1 MYMLQKR
8 LERYDTALYL
18 RLSKEDGDVASG
30 SKNESNSIANQKSLI
45 MDYLQSRP
53 EFRVVSIRED
63 DGFSGT
69 DFNRPAFQAMMEDVK
84 KGVINCIIVKDLS
97 RFGRNYIEV
106 GRYLEKLFPMLG
118 IRFIAVNDN
127 YDSLE
132 ADTAHDIVVPFKNL
146 INDSYCRDLS
156 VKIRSHLAIKRK
168 NGEFIGAFA
177 CYGYL
182 KDENNRN
189 QLVVDTYAGQV
200 VKDIFRMKINGMSQY
215 RIADALNE
223 QGILS
228 PMEYKK
234 YLGSHFESSFKVNP
248 KAVWTAKA
256 VTRILTNEVYTGVLV
271 QGKQTTPNHKVKV
284 RQEVDETD
292 WIRVE
297 NAHESLIDR
306 VLFDIVQNLM
316 GRDTRTSPNET
327 QVFPLSGLVYCGDCG
342 HPMVRKISR
351 YTKKEKADT
360 AQTYGYFLCS
370 EKCGKGGCSWHRI
383 SENDLMGA
391 VLGAVNLHIQKV
403 LDVQEALKQI
413 ENAPSRQLMIQKY
426 LERLSMKEEERKKAE
441 RLKIGIYEDLKDG
454 LLDKEEYQKLKAEFD
469 SRIAEA
475 DAAEKE
481 LKRQIAELEGSR
493 SANAPWMSYFQQ
505 FGRLEQ
511 LTRWAAA
518 IIINKI
524 LVYEDNRIK
533 ITFNFEAD
541 LNRIQ
546 EILSAAEE
554 HKKEAI

>member
-1 MYMLQKR
+1 MLQKR

-168 NGEFIGAFA
+168 KGEFIGAFA

-182 KDENNRN
+182 TDEHNRN

-200 VKDIFRMKINGMSQY
+200 VQDIFRMKINGMSQY
-215 RIADALNE
+215 RIADVLNE

-284 RQEVDETD
+284 RQEVDEAD

-351 YTKKEKADT
+351 YTKKKKADD
-360 AQTYGYFLCS
+360 AQTYEYFLCS

-383 SENDLMGA
+383 AEDDLMEA

-403 LDVQEALKQI
+403 LDLQEALKQI

-426 LERLSMKEEERKKAE
+426 QERLSIKEEERKKAE

-475 DAAEKE
+475 DSAVKE
-481 LKRQIAELEGSR
+481 LKRQIAGLEGSR
-493 SANAPWMSYFQQ
+493 SANAPWMIYFQQ

>member
-1 MYMLQKR
+1 MLQKR
-8 LERYDTALYL
+8 LKRYDTALYL

-200 VKDIFRMKINGMSQY
+200 VQDIFRMKINGMSQY

-228 PMEYKK
+228 PIEYKK

-256 VTRILTNEVYTGVLV
+256 VTRILTNEIYTGVLV

-284 RQEVDETD
+284 RQEVDEAD

-351 YTKKEKADT
+351 YTKKKKGDD

-383 SENDLMGA
+383 SEDDLMEA

-413 ENAPSRQLMIQKY
+413 EKAPSRQLMIQKY
-426 LERLSMKEEERKKAE
+426 LERLSRKEEERKKAE
-441 RLKIGIYEDLKDG
+441 RLKIGIYEDLKDD

-469 SRIAEA
+469 SRITEA
-475 DAAEKE
+475 DAAVKE
-481 LKRQIAELEGSR
+481 LKRQITELEESHC
-493 SANAPWMSYFQQ
+493 ATAAWMNYFQQ

-533 ITFNFEAD
+533 ITFNFQAD

>member
-1 MYMLQKR
+1 MSQKR

-200 VKDIFRMKINGMSQY
+200 VQDIFRMKINGMSQY

-228 PMEYKK
+228 PIEYKK

-426 LERLSMKEEERKKAE
+426 QERLSMKEEERKKAE

-475 DAAEKE
+475 DTAVKE
-481 LKRQIAELEGSR
+481 LKRQITELEGSR
-493 SANAPWMSYFQQ
+493 SANAPWMIYFQQ

>member
-1 MYMLQKR
+1 
-8 LERYDTALYL
+8 
-18 RLSKEDGDVASG
+18 
-30 SKNESNSIANQKSLI
+30 
-45 MDYLQSRP
+45 
-53 EFRVVSIRED
+53 
-63 DGFSGT
+63 
-69 DFNRPAFQAMMEDVK
+69 MEDVK

-469 SRIAEA
+469 SRIAEV
-475 DAAEKE
+475 DAAVKE
-481 LKRQIAELEGSR
+481 LKRQIAGLEGSR
-493 SANAPWMSYFQQ
+493 SANAPWMNYFQQ

-554 HKKEAI
+554 HKKEAN

>member
-1 MYMLQKR
+1 MLQKR
-8 LERYDTALYL
+8 LEQYDTALYV
-18 RLSKEDGDVASG
+18 RLSKEDGDAASG

-168 NGEFIGAFA
+168 KGEFIGAFA

-200 VKDIFRMKINGMSQY
+200 VQDIFRMKINGMSQY
-215 RIADALNE
+215 RIADVLNE

-228 PMEYKK
+228 LMEYKK

-284 RQEVDETD
+284 RQEVDEAD

-351 YTKKEKADT
+351 YTKKKKADNV
-360 AQTYGYFLCS
+360 QTNGYFLCS

-383 SENDLMGA
+383 AEDNLMEA

-403 LDVQEALKQI
+403 LDLQEALKQI

-426 LERLSMKEEERKKAE
+426 LERLSRKEEERKKAE

-454 LLDKEEYQKLKAEFD
+454 LLDKEEYQKLKTEFD

-475 DAAEKE
+475 DAAVKE
-481 LKRQIAELEGSR
+481 LNRQIAELEGSHCT
-493 SANAPWMSYFQQ
+493 NAAWMSYFQQ

>member
-1 MYMLQKR
+1 MLPKQ
-8 LERYDTALYL
+8 LEAYNTALYL
-18 RLSKEDGDVASG
+18 RLSKEDGDVAAG

-53 EFRVVSIRED
+53 EFRVVAVHED
-63 DGFSGT
+63 DGYSGT
-69 DFNRPAFQAMMEDVK
+69 DFNRPAFQAMMEEVK

-182 KDENNRN
+182 KDKNNRN
-189 QLVVDTYAGQV
+189 HLIVDTYAGQV
-200 VKDIFRMKINGMSQY
+200 VQDIFRMKINGMSQY
-215 RIADALNE
+215 RIADVLNE

-234 YLGSHFESSFKVNP
+234 YLGSRFESSFKVNP
-248 KAVWTAKA
+248 KALWTAKA

-284 RQEVDETD
+284 RQEVDKAE

-297 NAHESLIDR
+297 NAHESLIDH
-306 VLFDIVQNLM
+306 VLFEIVQNLT
-316 GRDTRTSPNET
+316 GRDTRTSPKET
-327 QVFPLSGLVYCGDCG
+327 QVFPLSGLIYCGDCG
-342 HPMVRKISR
+342 HPMVRKNSR
-351 YTKKEKADT
+351 YIKKREGDS

-370 EKCGKGGCSWHRI
+370 EKCSGGSCNWHRI
-383 SENDLMGA
+383 SEDALMEA

-403 LDVQEALKQI
+403 LDMQEALKQI
-413 ENAPSRQLMIQKY
+413 ESAPPRQLMVQKY
-426 LERLSMKEEERKKAE
+426 AERLAMKEKERKKAE

-454 LLDKEEYQKLKAEFD
+454 LLDKEEYRKLKAEFD

-475 DAAEKE
+475 DSAVIE
-481 LKRQIAELEGSR
+481 LQRQITSLEGSR
-493 SANAPWMSYFQQ
+493 SANTPWMDYFQQ
-505 FGRLEQ
+505 FGRLEH

-524 LVYEDNRIK
+524 LIYENSRIK

-541 LNRIQ
+541 LDRIQ
-546 EILSAAEE
+546 EIIAAADE
-554 HKKEAI
+554 HREAI

>member
-1 MYMLQKR
+1 MLQKR

-53 EFRVVSIRED
+53 EFWVVSVRED

-469 SRIAEA
+469 SRIAEV
-475 DAAEKE
+475 DAAVKE
-481 LKRQIAELEGSR
+481 LKRQIAGLEGSR
-493 SANAPWMSYFQQ
+493 SANAPWMNYFQQ

>member
-1 MYMLQKR
+1 MLQKR

-182 KDENNRN
+182 KDKNNRN

-351 YTKKEKADT
+351 YTKKTKTDT

-383 SENDLMGA
+383 SENDLMEA

-426 LERLSMKEEERKKAE
+426 LERLSVKEEERKKAE

-475 DAAEKE
+475 DAAAKE

-524 LVYEDNRIK
+524 LVYEDNRIR

>member
-1 MYMLQKR
+1 MLQKR

-18 RLSKEDGDVASG
+18 RLSKEDGDAASG

-168 NGEFIGAFA
+168 KGEFIGAFA

-200 VKDIFRMKINGMSQY
+200 VQDIFRMKINGMSQY

-284 RQEVDETD
+284 RQEVDEAD

-351 YTKKEKADT
+351 YTKKKKADD
-360 AQTYGYFLCS
+360 AQTYEYFLCS

-383 SENDLMGA
+383 AEDDLMEA

-403 LDVQEALKQI
+403 LDLQEALKQI

-426 LERLSMKEEERKKAE
+426 LERLSRKEEERKKAE

-454 LLDKEEYQKLKAEFD
+454 LLDKEEYQKLKTEFD

-475 DAAEKE
+475 DAAVKE
-481 LKRQIAELEGSR
+481 LNRQIAELEGSHCT
-493 SANAPWMSYFQQ
+493 NAAWMNYFQQ

-511 LTRWAAA
+511 PTRWAAA
-518 IIINKI
+518 IVINKI

>member
-1 MYMLQKR
+1 MLQKR

-53 EFRVVSIRED
+53 EFWVVSIRED

-132 ADTAHDIVVPFKNL
+132 ADTTHDIVVPFKNL

-475 DAAEKE
+475 DAAVKE

-493 SANAPWMSYFQQ
+493 SANAPWMIYFQQ

>member
-1 MYMLQKR
+1 MLQKR
-8 LERYDTALYL
+8 LEQYDTALYV
-18 RLSKEDGDVASG
+18 RLSKEDGDAASG

-69 DFNRPAFQAMMEDVK
+69 DFNRPAFPAMMEDVK

-156 VKIRSHLAIKRK
+156 VKIRSHLTIKRK

-182 KDENNRN
+182 KDKNNRN

-284 RQEVDETD
+284 RQEVDEAD

-426 LERLSMKEEERKKAE
+426 QERLSIKEEERKKAE

-475 DAAEKE
+475 DSAVKE
-481 LKRQIAELEGSR
+481 LKRQIAGLEGSR
-493 SANAPWMSYFQQ
+493 SANAPWMIYFQQ

>member
-1 MYMLQKR
+1 MLQKR
-8 LERYDTALYL
+8 LEQYDTALYV
-18 RLSKEDGDVASG
+18 RLSKEDGDAASG

-156 VKIRSHLAIKRK
+156 VKIRSHLTIKRK

-182 KDENNRN
+182 KDKNNRN

-284 RQEVDETD
+284 RQEVDEAD

-426 LERLSMKEEERKKAE
+426 QERLSIKEEERKKAE

-475 DAAEKE
+475 DSAVKE
-481 LKRQIAELEGSR
+481 LKRQIAGLEGSR
-493 SANAPWMSYFQQ
+493 SANAPWMIYFQQ

>member
-1 MYMLQKR
+1 MLQKR
-8 LERYDTALYL
+8 LEQYDTALYL

-69 DFNRPAFQAMMEDVK
+69 DFKRPAFQAMMEDVK

-215 RIADALNE
+215 RIAEALNE

-426 LERLSMKEEERKKAE
+426 QERLSMKEEERKKAE

-475 DAAEKE
+475 DAAVKE
-481 LKRQIAELEGSR
+481 LKRQIAGLEGSR
-493 SANAPWMSYFQQ
+493 SANAPWMNYFQQ

>member
-1 MYMLQKR
+1 MLRKR

-156 VKIRSHLAIKRK
+156 IKIRSHLAIKRK

-200 VKDIFRMKINGMSQY
+200 VQDIFRMKINGMSQY
-215 RIADALNE
+215 RIADVLNE

-284 RQEVDETD
+284 RQEVDEAD

-383 SENDLMGA
+383 SENDLIGA

-426 LERLSMKEEERKKAE
+426 QERLSIKEEERKKAE

-454 LLDKEEYQKLKAEFD
+454 LLDKEEYQKLKTEFD

-475 DAAEKE
+475 DAAVKE
-481 LKRQIAELEGSR
+481 LNRQIAELEGSNCT
-493 SANAPWMSYFQQ
+493 NAAWMSYFQQ

>member
-1 MYMLQKR
+1 MLQKR
-8 LERYDTALYL
+8 LEQYDTALYL

-370 EKCGKGGCSWHRI
+370 EKCGEGGCSWHRI

-426 LERLSMKEEERKKAE
+426 QERLPKKEEERKKAE

-475 DAAEKE
+475 DTAVKE
-481 LKRQIAELEGSR
+481 LKRQITELEGSR
-493 SANAPWMSYFQQ
+493 SANAPWMIYFQQ

>member
-1 MYMLQKR
+1 MLQKR
-8 LERYDTALYL
+8 LEQYDTALYV
-18 RLSKEDGDVASG
+18 RLSKEDGDAASG

-351 YTKKEKADT
+351 YTKKKKADT
-360 AQTYGYFLCS
+360 EQTYGYFLCS

-426 LERLSMKEEERKKAE
+426 QERLSMKEEERKRAE

-454 LLDKEEYQKLKAEFD
+454 LLDKDEYQKLKAEFD

-475 DAAEKE
+475 DAAVKE
-481 LKRQIAELEGSR
+481 LKRQITELEGSR
-493 SANAPWMSYFQQ
+493 SANAPWMIYFQQ

>member
-1 MYMLQKR
+1 MLHKR
-8 LERYDTALYL
+8 LDRYDTALYL

-469 SRIAEA
+469 SRIAEV
-475 DAAEKE
+475 DAAVKE
-481 LKRQIAELEGSR
+481 LKRQIAGLEGSR
-493 SANAPWMSYFQQ
+493 SANAPWMNYFQQ

>member
-1 MYMLQKR
+1 MLQKR

-469 SRIAEA
+469 SRIAEV
-475 DAAEKE
+475 DAAVKE
-481 LKRQIAELEGSR
+481 LKRQIAGLEGSR
-493 SANAPWMSYFQQ
+493 SANAPWMNYFQQ

-554 HKKEAI
+554 HKKEAN

>member
-1 MYMLQKR
+1 MLQKR

-200 VKDIFRMKINGMSQY
+200 VQDIFRMKINGMSQY

-284 RQEVDETD
+284 RQEVDEAD

-297 NAHESLIDR
+297 NAHERLIDR

-426 LERLSMKEEERKKAE
+426 LERLSVKEAERKKAE

-493 SANAPWMSYFQQ
+493 SANAPWMNYFQQ

>member
-1 MYMLQKR
+1 MLQKR
-8 LERYDTALYL
+8 LEQYDTALYV

-132 ADTAHDIVVPFKNL
+132 ADTAYDIVVPFKNL

-215 RIADALNE
+215 RIAEALNE

-426 LERLSMKEEERKKAE
+426 QERLSMKEEERKKAE

-454 LLDKEEYQKLKAEFD
+454 LLDKEEYQKLKTEFD

-475 DAAEKE
+475 DAAVKE
-481 LKRQIAELEGSR
+481 LKRQIAGLEGSR
-493 SANAPWMSYFQQ
+493 SANAPWMNYFQQ

>member
-1 MYMLQKR
+1 MLQKR
-8 LERYDTALYL
+8 LEQYDTALYL

-53 EFRVVSIRED
+53 EFRVVSIHED

-215 RIADALNE
+215 RIAEALNE

-351 YTKKEKADT
+351 YTKKTKADT
-360 AQTYGYFLCS
+360 EQTYGYFLCS

-426 LERLSMKEEERKKAE
+426 LERLSVKEEERKKAE

-524 LVYEDNRIK
+524 LIYEDNRIK
-533 ITFNFEAD
+533 ITFNFEMD

>member
-1 MYMLQKR
+1 MLQKR
-8 LERYDTALYL
+8 LEQYDTALYV
-18 RLSKEDGDVASG
+18 RLSKEDGDAASG

-168 NGEFIGAFA
+168 KGEFIGAFA

-200 VKDIFRMKINGMSQY
+200 VQDIFRMKINGMSQY
-215 RIADALNE
+215 RIADVLNE

-284 RQEVDETD
+284 RQEVDEAD

-351 YTKKEKADT
+351 YTKKKKADD
-360 AQTYGYFLCS
+360 AQTYEYFLCS

-383 SENDLMGA
+383 AEDDLMEA

-403 LDVQEALKQI
+403 LDLQEALKQI

-426 LERLSMKEEERKKAE
+426 LERLSRKEEERKKAE

-454 LLDKEEYQKLKAEFD
+454 LLDKEEYQKLKTEFD

-475 DAAEKE
+475 DAAVKE
-481 LKRQIAELEGSR
+481 LNRQIAELEGSHCT
-493 SANAPWMSYFQQ
+493 NAAWMSYFQQ

>member
-1 MYMLQKR
+1 MLQKR
-8 LERYDTALYL
+8 LEQYDTALYV
-18 RLSKEDGDVASG
+18 RLSKEDGDAASG

-426 LERLSMKEEERKKAE
+426 QERLSMKEEERKKAE

-475 DAAEKE
+475 DTAVKE
-481 LKRQIAELEGSR
+481 LKRQITELEGSR
-493 SANAPWMSYFQQ
+493 SANAPWMIYFQQ

-546 EILSAAEE
+546 EILTAAEE

>member
-1 MYMLQKR
+1 MLQKR

-156 VKIRSHLAIKRK
+156 VKIRSHLTIKRK

-182 KDENNRN
+182 KDKNNRN

-284 RQEVDETD
+284 RQEVDEAD

-360 AQTYGYFLCS
+360 EQTYGYFLCS

-426 LERLSMKEEERKKAE
+426 QERLSIKEEERKKAE

-475 DAAEKE
+475 DSAVKE
-481 LKRQIAELEGSR
+481 LKRQIAGLEGSR
-493 SANAPWMSYFQQ
+493 SANAPWMIYFQQ

>member
-1 MYMLQKR
+1 MLQKR

-475 DAAEKE
+475 DAAVKE
-481 LKRQIAELEGSR
+481 LKRQITELEGSR

>member
-1 MYMLQKR
+1 MSLKR
-8 LERYDTALYL
+8 KENYHASIYL
-18 RLSKEDGDVASG
+18 RLSKEDGDVITG

-45 MDYLQSRP
+45 LDYLQTRP
-53 EFRVVSIRED
+53 EIQVVSIRED

-69 DFNRPAFQAMMEDVK
+69 DFNRPAFQAMLEDVK
-84 KGVINCIIVKDLS
+84 KGVIDCIVVKDLS

-182 KDENNRN
+182 KDKNNRN
-189 QLVVDTYAGQV
+189 HLVVDTYAGQV
-200 VKDIFRMKINGMSQY
+200 VQDIFRMKINGMSQY

-234 YLGSHFESSFKVNP
+234 YLGSHFESSFKINP
-248 KAVWTAKA
+248 KALWTANA

-284 RQEVDETD
+284 RQDVDKAD

-297 NAHESLIDR
+297 NTHESLVDGF
-306 VLFDIVQNLM
+306 LFAIVQNLM
-316 GRDTRTSPNET
+316 GRDTRTSPKET

-342 HPMVRKISR
+342 HPMIRKNSQ
-351 YTKKEKADT
+351 YTKKQA
-360 AQTYGYFLCS
+360 ASMQTYGYFLCS
-370 EKCGKGGCSWHRI
+370 TKYSGGGCTWHRI
-383 SENDLMGA
+383 SEDALMEA

-403 LDVQEALKQI
+403 MDMQEALKRI
-413 ENAPSRQLMIQKY
+413 ENAPSRQLMINKY
-426 LERLSMKEEERKKAE
+426 AERLSIKEEERKKAE
-441 RLKIGIYEDLKDG
+441 QLKIGIYEDLKDG

-469 SRIAEA
+469 SRIARANTAVET
-475 DAAEKE
+475 
-481 LKRQIAELEGSR
+481 LKTQIRELETSH

-546 EILSAAEE
+546 EILSASEIHE
-554 HKKEAI
+554 EAI

>member
-1 MYMLQKR
+1 MLQKR

-524 LVYEDNRIK
+524 LIYEDNRIK

-546 EILSAAEE
+546 EILSATEE
-554 HKKEAI
+554 HKKEAV

>member
-1 MYMLQKR
+1 MLQKR
-8 LERYDTALYL
+8 LEQYDTALYL
-18 RLSKEDGDVASG
+18 RLSKEDGDAASG

-168 NGEFIGAFA
+168 KGEFIGAFA

-200 VKDIFRMKINGMSQY
+200 VQDIFRMKINGMSQY

-284 RQEVDETD
+284 RQEVDEAD

-351 YTKKEKADT
+351 YTKKKKADDP
-360 AQTYGYFLCS
+360 QTYGYFLCS

-383 SENDLMGA
+383 AEDDLMEA

-403 LDVQEALKQI
+403 LDLQEALKQI
-413 ENAPSRQLMIQKY
+413 ENAPSQQLMIQKY
-426 LERLSMKEEERKKAE
+426 LERLSRKEEERKKAE

-454 LLDKEEYQKLKAEFD
+454 LLDKEEYQKLKTEFD

-475 DAAEKE
+475 DAAVKE
-481 LKRQIAELEGSR
+481 LNRQIAELEGSNCT
-493 SANAPWMSYFQQ
+493 NAAWMSYFQQ

>member
-1 MYMLQKR
+1 MLQKR

-168 NGEFIGAFA
+168 KGEFIGAFA

-200 VKDIFRMKINGMSQY
+200 VQDIFRMKINGMSQY

-284 RQEVDETD
+284 RQEVDEAD

-351 YTKKEKADT
+351 YTKKKKGDDT
-360 AQTYGYFLCS
+360 QTYGYFLCS

-383 SENDLMGA
+383 SEDDLMEA

-413 ENAPSRQLMIQKY
+413 EKAPSRQLMIQKY
-426 LERLSMKEEERKKAE
+426 LERLSRKEEEQKKAE

-469 SRIAEA
+469 RRIVEA
-475 DAAEKE
+475 DAAVKE
-481 LKRQIAELEGSR
+481 LKRQITELEESHC
-493 SANAPWMSYFQQ
+493 ANAAWMNYFQQ

-533 ITFNFEAD
+533 ITFNFQAD

>member
-1 MYMLQKR
+1 MLQKR

-370 EKCGKGGCSWHRI
+370 EKCGKGRCSWHRI

-426 LERLSMKEEERKKAE
+426 QERLSRKEEERKKAE

-475 DAAEKE
+475 KAAVKE
-481 LKRQIAELEGSR
+481 LTRQISELEESH
-493 SANAPWMSYFQQ
+493 SASAPWMNYFQQ

>member
-1 MYMLQKR
+1 MLQKR

-215 RIADALNE
+215 RIADVLNE

-426 LERLSMKEEERKKAE
+426 QERLSMKEEERKKAE

-454 LLDKEEYQKLKAEFD
+454 LLDKDEYQKLKAEFD

-475 DAAEKE
+475 DATVKE
-481 LKRQIAELEGSR
+481 LKRQITELEGSH
-493 SANAPWMSYFQQ
+493 SANAPWMIYFQQ

>member
-1 MYMLQKR
+1 MLQKR

-469 SRIAEA
+469 SRIAEV
-475 DAAEKE
+475 DAAVKE
-481 LKRQIAELEGSR
+481 LKRQIAGLEGSR
-493 SANAPWMSYFQQ
+493 SANASWMNYFQQ

-554 HKKEAI
+554 HKKEAN

>member
-1 MYMLQKR
+1 MLQKR

-524 LVYEDNRIK
+524 LIYEDNRIK

>member
-1 MYMLQKR
+1 MLQKR

-69 DFNRPAFQAMMEDVK
+69 DFNRPAFQAMMEDIK

-351 YTKKEKADT
+351 YTKKKKADT
-360 AQTYGYFLCS
+360 EQTYGYFLCS

-426 LERLSMKEEERKKAE
+426 QERLSMKEEERKRAE

-454 LLDKEEYQKLKAEFD
+454 LLDKDEYQKLKAEFD

-475 DAAEKE
+475 DAAVKE
-481 LKRQIAELEGSR
+481 LKRQITELEGSR
-493 SANAPWMSYFQQ
+493 SANAPWMIYFQQ

>member
-1 MYMLQKR
+1 MLQKR
-8 LERYDTALYL
+8 LEQYDTALYL

-351 YTKKEKADT
+351 YTKKKKADD
-360 AQTYGYFLCS
+360 AQTYEYFLCS

-383 SENDLMGA
+383 AEDDLMEA

-403 LDVQEALKQI
+403 LDLQEALKQI
-413 ENAPSRQLMIQKY
+413 ENAPSQQLMIQKY
-426 LERLSMKEEERKKAE
+426 LERLSRKEEERKKAE

-454 LLDKEEYQKLKAEFD
+454 LLDKEEYQKLKTEFD

-475 DAAEKE
+475 DAAVKE
-481 LKRQIAELEGSR
+481 LNRQIAELEGSHCT
-493 SANAPWMSYFQQ
+493 NAAWMNYFQQ

>member
-1 MYMLQKR
+1 MLQKR

-426 LERLSMKEEERKKAE
+426 QERLSMKEEERKKAE

-454 LLDKEEYQKLKAEFD
+454 LLDKDEYQKLKAEFD

-475 DAAEKE
+475 DATVKE
-481 LKRQIAELEGSR
+481 LKRQITELEGNH
-493 SANAPWMSYFQQ
+493 SANAPWMIYFQQ